1 MLTIGEI
8 KKIILKN
15 KIILKKYKVKSI
27 GLFGS
32 YVRNEQRE
40 DSDIDFIV
48 EFEDP
53 TFDNYMDL
61 VFTLEELFKKKIS
74 LVTPGSLS
82 PYLKPYIEKEIVRI
96 EA

>member
-74 LVTPGSLS
+74 LVTPGILS